1 MQVTSTYESPVE
13 VSNEITAPSTLTV
26 TETELFRTTDQRYLH
41 KSQLTIMASV
51 VLSGL
56 TSATLRYYMSGNPM
70 DTTPV
75 WYPVCLYN
83 TSTGEMTQRSVVL
96 DSGSN
101 STITSGSWSAMDN
114 VPLGAGFAFK
124 VTGLSNT
131 GTPAYTLKV
140 ISRDN

>member
-1 MQVTSTYESPVE
+1 MQVTSTYEGPVE
-13 VSNEITAPSTLTV
+13 VNNEATVPANLTV
-26 TETELFRTTDQRYLH
+26 TETDLFKTTDQKYLH

-56 TSATLRYYMSGNPM
+56 TSATLRYYCSPDG
-70 DTTPV
+70 TV

-101 STITSGSWSAMDN
+101 STINSGSWSAMDN
-114 VPLGAGFAFK
+114 VPLGACFAFK
-124 VTGLSNT
+124 VTGLCNT

>member
-1 MQVTSTYESPVE
+1 MQVTSTYESPIE

-26 TETELFRTTDQRYLH
+26 TETELFRTTDQKYLH
-41 KSQLTIMASV
+41 KSQLTIFTSV

-56 TSATLRYYMSGNPM
+56 TSATFRYYLCVNPM
-70 DTTPV
+70 DATPV
-75 WYPVCLYN
+75 WYPICLYN

-96 DSGSN
+96 DNGSN
-101 STITSGSWSAMDN
+101 STIISGSWSALDN
-114 VPLGAGFAFK
+114 VPLGACFAFK

>member
-56 TSATLRYYMSGNPM
+56 TSATLRYYLSPDG
-70 DTTPV
+70 TV

-124 VTGLSNT
+124 VTGLCNT

>member
-1 MQVTSTYESPVE
+1 MSVGINTYESPVE
-13 VSNEITAPSTLTV
+13 VGNEITAPATLTV
-26 TETELFRTTDQRYLH
+26 TETDIFKTTDQRYLH
-41 KSQLTIMASV
+41 LSQLTIMASV

-56 TSATLRYYMSGNPM
+56 TSATLRYYLSPDG
-70 DTTPV
+70 TV
-75 WYPVCLYN
+75 WYPISLYN

-124 VTGLSNT
+124 ITGLSNT

-140 ISRDN
+140 IGRNN

>member
-13 VSNEITAPSTLTV
+13 VNNEATVPANLTV
-26 TETELFRTTDQRYLH
+26 TETTLFLTTDQKYLH

-56 TSATLRYYMSGNPM
+56 TSATLRYYCSPDG
-70 DTTPV
+70 TV
-75 WYPVCLYN
+75 WYPVSLYN
-83 TSTGEMTQRSVVL
+83 TSTGEITQRSVVL

-114 VPLGAGFAFK
+114 VPLGACFAFK
-124 VTGLSNT
+124 ITGLSNT